1 MNLDWQVLEIDA
13 EAEVARITA
22 QLRDSVG
29 TRLRRRGAVVAVSG
43 GVDSAVCV
51 TLAVRAFGPERVLA
65 LLLPEKESSDQSVVR
80 ATELA
85 ARLSLVPLVQ
95 DLTPVLDAVGCYRS
109 RDEAVRRVLPDYAE
123 GWRMK
128 IVVAG
133 GIEGRITHFRLV
145 AEAPDGETE
154 EARLGVR
161 EYLQIVAATSFKQR
175 MRKALEY
182 YHADRMHY
190 AVVGT
195 ANRLEFDQGFFVKN
209 GDGSADVK
217 PIAHLYKSQ
226 VYALAEHLQLPSD
239 IVSAPPTADTYSL
252 PQSQEEFYFALPY
265 RQMDLALWAFDH
277 AVATSDLAVILGM
290 TDEKARRVYADIQA
304 KRRATA
310 YLHMRP
316 ILLGEIDGVSA
327 MLTDRV

>member
-1 MNLDWQVLEIDA
+1 MKLDWQVLQIDA
-13 EAEVARITA
+13 EAEAARITA
-22 QLRDSVG
+22 QLRDSVA
-29 TRLRRRGAVVAVSG
+29 TRLRRRGVVVAVSG
-43 GVDSAVCV
+43 GIDSAVCV
-51 TLAVRAFGPERVLA
+51 KLAVRAFGAERVLA
-65 LLLPEKESSDQSVVR
+65 LLLPERESSSESLVR
-80 ATELA
+80 AADLA
-85 ARLSLVPLVQ
+85 AHLSLVPCVQ
-95 DLTPVLDAVGCYRS
+95 DLTPALDAVGCYRL

-133 GIEGRITHFRLV
+133 GIEGRISHFRLV
-145 AEAPDGETE
+145 AQAPSGEIK
-154 EARLGVR
+154 EARLGLC

-175 MRKALEY
+175 MRKTLEY

-226 VYALAEHLQLPSD
+226 VYALAEHLQIPSD
-239 IVSAPPTADTYSL
+239 IVSAPPTTDTYSL

-277 AVATSDLAVILGM
+277 AVAVCDLAVTLCIS
-290 TDEKARRVYADIQA
+290 DEKARNVYADIQA
-304 KRRATA
+304 KRRVAA

-316 ILLGEIDGVSA
+316 ILLGEFDGLGHA
-327 MLTDRV
+327 D

>member
-1 MNLDWQVLEIDA
+1 MKLDWRVLEIDA

-22 QLRDSVG
+22 QLRDSVA

-43 GVDSAVCV
+43 GIDSAVCV
-51 TLAVRAFGPERVLA
+51 ALAVRAFGPERVLA
-65 LLLPEKESSDQSVVR
+65 LLLPERESSRESVLR
-80 ATELA
+80 ATDLA
-85 ARLSLVPLVQ
+85 GHLSLDPLVQ
-95 DLTPVLDAVGCYRS
+95 DLTPVLDAVGCYRL
-109 RDEAVRRVLPDYAE
+109 RDEAVRRALPEYAE

-145 AEAPDGETE
+145 AEAPGGEIK

-175 MRKALEY
+175 TRKTLEY

-209 GDGSADVK
+209 GDGSADIK

-226 VYALAEHLQLPSD
+226 VYALAEYLQLPSD
-239 IVSAPPTADTYSL
+239 ILSALPTADTYSL

-277 AVATSDLAVILGM
+277 AVAVHDVAVTLGISD
-290 TDEKARRVYADIQA
+290 ARARQVYADIQA
-304 KRRATA
+304 KRRGTA
-310 YLHMRP
+310 YLHMSP
-316 ILLGEIDGVSA
+316 ILLGEVKILGDA
-327 MLTDRV
+327 D